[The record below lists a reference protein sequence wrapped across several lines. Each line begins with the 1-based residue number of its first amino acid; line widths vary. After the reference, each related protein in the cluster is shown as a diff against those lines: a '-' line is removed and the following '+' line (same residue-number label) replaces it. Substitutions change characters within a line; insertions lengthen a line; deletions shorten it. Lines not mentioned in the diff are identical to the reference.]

1 MAWAGWGAGPAGA
14 GSAGGPSKGFLLVAT
29 LAATGLTIFMAIDGK
44 PAAFLTG
51 AAAAWFAARLFG
63 LIGPKG
69 DT

>member
-29 LAATGLTIFMAIDGK
+29 IASAVVTVVMALDGK

-51 AAAAWFAARLFG
+51 AAAAWFGARLFG
-63 LIGPKG
+63 LVGPRG
-69 DT
+69 DA